1 MGAAPRDL
9 HYLLHHLRR
18 AAAVGSAWLRE
29 GSAIQNGRGG
39 FNVGWQSG
47 APSHLPAC
55 VSTNHLGAG
64 TASLSR
70 APEGQIPESIRKR
83 ESRARRSSRWRR
95 LGAAD
100 AGKIAPAIR
109 TLG

>member
-18 AAAVGSAWLRE
+18 AADVGSAWLRE
-29 GSAIQNGRGG
+29 GSAILNGRGG

-70 APEGQIPESIRKR
+70 APEGQSPNPSASEKV
-83 ESRARRSSRWRR
+83 
-95 LGAAD
+95 
-100 AGKIAPAIR
+100 APAEAAAGGGLVPPMPVR
-109 TLG
+109 SRRPYAR